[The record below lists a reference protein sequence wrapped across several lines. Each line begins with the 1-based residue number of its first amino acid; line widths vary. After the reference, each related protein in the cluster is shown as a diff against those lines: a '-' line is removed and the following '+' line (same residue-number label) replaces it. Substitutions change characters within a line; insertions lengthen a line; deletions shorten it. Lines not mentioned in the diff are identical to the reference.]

1 MHEFMSHVNAMYT
14 CTGTRYHYCIT
25 IAFSASVG
33 DVTITEVTSYPKF
46 PVLGEPVILKCNASR
61 RSSLGYI
68 QWTRDIETF
77 NPIYEDPFCNSS
89 SSAVRVII
97 LCTYY
102 ELTHERKFKTHIEF
116 QCISF

>member
-1 MHEFMSHVNAMYT
+1 MQCIHVLH
-14 CTGTRYHYCIT
+14 GTRYHHCIT

-77 NPIYEDPFCNSS
+77 NPIYEDPLCNSS

-97 LCTYY
+97 LCTCTYY